1 MPLITTLA
9 GASAKGYGLFGASGP
24 AGSYESIQSYTATGG
39 ETSFTFS
46 SIPSTYQHLQ
56 LRTLAR
62 PTVASASGLNLEING
77 VTSTSNYTFHR
88 LYGTGSSVV
97 AGGFAS
103 GVLNYIQTDAGGGTS
118 TNSAM
123 GATIWDIHDYASTT
137 KNKTVRT
144 INGYDENGAGTIELS
159 SGLFISTNAITSL
172 RVFGITFAAGSIIS
186 LYGIKGA

>member
-1 MPLITTLA
+1 MTLQNFTLGTFAQGAA
-9 GASAKGYGLFGASGP
+9 GGAT
-24 AGSYESIQSYTATGG
+24 AFESIATATASGG
-39 ETSFTFS
+39 ETTFTFS
-46 SIPSTYQHLQ
+46 AIPGTYQHLQ

-62 PTVASASGLNLEING
+62 PTAASLSGLNLEING

-88 LYGTGSSVV
+88 LYGDGASVV

-103 GVLNYIQTDAGGGTS
+103 GVLNYIQTDAGGGS
-118 TNSAM
+118 NTNSAM
-123 GATIWDIHDYASTT
+123 GATIWDILDYASTT

-144 INGYDENGAGTIELS
+144 FNGCDVNGSGTVELS

-172 RVFGITFAAGSIIS
+172 RVFGITFAAGSRLA